1 MSLLT
6 SSSSPGQRLGS
17 LEHLNHVQLFML
29 VILPGVQHP
38 TSAGEVDLQELLPEH
53 LSQGGI

>member
-1 MSLLT
+1 
-6 SSSSPGQRLGS
+6 
-17 LEHLNHVQLFML
+17 ML

>member
-1 MSLLT
+1 
-6 SSSSPGQRLGS
+6 
-17 LEHLNHVQLFML
+17 ML

-53 LSQGGI
+53 LSQGGVQGSSEGIYIKCNNNISTGLRQSI